1 MKRDLPTPGQILEE
15 LADKTAAQIDRM
27 APVAFDDAWR
37 EMTRY
42 HRFLLALNASRT
54 PDGAPF
60 SYAEVAGYA
69 LRPPHRDWLSQYGR
83 LFERA
88 AARIPDD
95 GHFIRALAYA
105 PYRLVPKSGDPEL
118 PPKIISSILDL
129 GPSMMHR
136 IEAWVTR
143 RTTVETPVGL
153 PAEPRLALAGS
164 DAKAYVNVLPD
175 VIGAWESLLQ
185 QASSIYRWREGRTS
199 SDSERWAALRA
210 SWPYLWQHLSNTA
223 YCLAL
228 AVWNED
234 EAGSAQ
240 FREALVRWPKTL
252 HQLAGRA
259 ELRSRHYLLPD
270 VVVLSWPEASARVAP
285 LTFERMPA
293 PTPEQLFTSVV
304 RSAHDDVLLLTA
316 GLLLFWTISDK
327 QASDIG
333 ARTALA
339 LLKRMGGDDDRIG
352 PLARD
357 LSLRSLFLDLLVR
370 FEIAGERF
378 SDGSYG
384 AELDRLVEVLD
395 NMTERRVV
403 PGRVFTP
410 STLHGRDGLLL
421 SFGAILAAAA
431 PDTGDDGLQAAITAL
446 AADEVFLPGGDR
458 SLRNILYELRRLPSV
473 LEQPSPQLLRGVAML
488 TPDRDVAR
496 LVGRLGELVRSAEA
510 TIEAAR
516 LQRLRE
522 RPVDP
527 GALERIRLAVEAALL
542 AEPAQASF
550 FKDVRIERS
559 PRDESAEWR
568 ETAVAGIAK
577 AQLVDPPM
585 ETPAHGFE
593 ELLASR
599 TRESA
604 GSWAWGAFTRRARI
618 QRNVGAK
625 VEQEEFWREIAPLV
639 EQVGPAPV
647 LVISQNAETRALRRL
662 VYEVA
667 EHRPQLQIE
676 RRPSAERLG
685 SYVATVAGIDV
696 YGANFPAGVAW
707 LFSGRAL
714 RSIRYSELDASGDLV
729 AIGFEPDVDLH
740 GTLRLRFR
748 QHLEW
753 SADLIF
759 ELRAPD
765 PDEEEDPA
773 A

>member
-1 MKRDLPTPGQILEE
+1 
-15 LADKTAAQIDRM
+15 
-27 APVAFDDAWR
+27 
-37 EMTRY
+37 
-42 HRFLLALNASRT
+42 
-54 PDGAPF
+54 
-60 SYAEVAGYA
+60 
-69 LRPPHRDWLSQYGR
+69 
-83 LFERA
+83 
-88 AARIPDD
+88 
-95 GHFIRALAYA
+95 
-105 PYRLVPKSGDPEL
+105 
-118 PPKIISSILDL
+118 
-129 GPSMMHR
+129 MMHR
-136 IEAWVTR
+136 LEAWVTK
-143 RTTVETPVGL
+143 RTTVETPVGH

-164 DAKAYVNVLPD
+164 DAKAYVNVLPE

-185 QASSIYRWREGRTS
+185 HAPSIYRWREGRAS
-199 SDSERWAALRA
+199 SDGERWSALRA
-210 SWPYLWQHLSNTA
+210 SWPYLWQHLTNTA

-252 HQLAGRA
+252 HQLAGGA
-259 ELRSRHYLLPD
+259 EFRRRRYLFSD
-270 VVVLSWPEASARVAP
+270 VMGLSWPEASACVAP
-285 LTFERMPA
+285 LTFEHMPA
-293 PTPEQLFTSVV
+293 STPEQLFTVVV
-304 RSAHDDVLLLTA
+304 RGAHDDVLLLTA

-333 ARTALA
+333 ARTAMAILQ
-339 LLKRMGGDDDRIG
+339 RMGGDDDRIG
-352 PLARD
+352 PLARG

-384 AELDRLVEVLD
+384 AVLDRLVEVLD

-403 PGRVFTP
+403 PGRVCTP

-421 SFGAILAAAA
+421 SFVAILACAV
-431 PDTGDDGLQAAITAL
+431 PDTGDDDLQATITAL
-446 AADEVFLPGGDR
+446 AAEEGILPGGD
-458 SLRNILYELRRLPSV
+458 SALRNTLHELRHVSSS
-473 LEQPSPQLLRGVAML
+473 LEQPSPQLMRGIAML
-488 TPDRDVAR
+488 APGRDGTRLVAR
-496 LVGRLGELVRSAEA
+496 LGEIVNSAEA

-516 LQRLRE
+516 LQRLRD

-527 GALERIRLAVEAALL
+527 AALDRIRLAVEAALL
-542 AEPAQASF
+542 AEPAQVSF
-550 FKDVRIERS
+550 FEGVRIERS
-559 PRDESAEWR
+559 PRDDTAEWH
-568 ETAVAGIAK
+568 EVAVEGVAK

-585 ETPAHGFE
+585 ETPASGFE

-604 GSWAWGAFTRRARI
+604 GLRAWGAFTRRARI

-647 LVISQNAETRALRRL
+647 LVISQNAEARALRRL

-667 EHRPQLQIE
+667 ERRPQLQIE
-676 RRPSAERLG
+676 RRPRAERLG
-685 SYVATVAGIDV
+685 SYVATVAGVDV

-714 RSIRYSELDASGDLV
+714 RSIRYSEFKASGDFV
-729 AIGFEPDVDLH
+729 AIGFEPDVELQ

-748 QHLEW
+748 RHLEW
-753 SADLIF
+753 TLDPIF

-765 PDEEEDPA
+765 PDEEDDPA
-773 A
+773 T